1 MNEYDPTDYSSRE
14 KNAWWVILS
23 KKLWGDSRA
32 RISEQDTL
40 VENNMNPNVGE
51 EVALAKLQLL
61 NINEIRSDLNGLW
74 SLLDSANYQL
84 QKIIFYLRFIA
95 MIFVG
100 YLAWAIVTSL

>member
-1 MNEYDPTDYSSRE
+1 
-14 KNAWWVILS
+14 
-23 KKLWGDSRA
+23 KLWGDSRA